1 MQDEGTS
8 ELDKE
13 GILKVGGY
21 KVDLVFTEVFSADS
35 VEKML
40 RTLLVTSIMNE
51 NDDSGTMEFC
61 IPESMQKFNK
71 DHHIERR
78 VCNDSKSGD
87 ITFDDINGDRQ
98 IFIFNRFYTWWLSC
112 RSTGALEVLHKKI
125 QDDKIIKQYTK
136 ARLILLKWKVKF

>member
-51 NDDSGTMEFC
+51 NDNSGTMKFC
-61 IPESMQKFNK
+61 IPESMQKFNQ

-98 IFIFNRFYTWWLSC
+98 IFIFNRFYT
-112 RSTGALEVLHKKI
+112 
-125 QDDKIIKQYTK
+125 
-136 ARLILLKWKVKF
+136 